1 MTFEEVLA
9 VYNGSD
15 GEATKA
21 LYARLIATDMAR
33 GQIAVN
39 LLRTCK
45 ASERAKKYR
54 GKPGRGG
61 PSYRAMAYEKKDWSI
76 NELCRALVQ
85 SEVIE
90 SWGWGFDAKAIGF
103 EHGWQTITP
112 GSPYG
117 APSVPANT
125 SRYII
130 LLSDGQNTMD
140 RWYGNGSVERSTP
153 DASDSGGSFGAND
166 ASFRSS

>member
-1 MTFEEVLA
+1 MTFEDILA

-21 LYARLIATDMAR
+21 LYARLIATDMVR

-103 EHGWQTITP
+103 EHVLYCNIP
-112 GSPYG
+112 GFGQVSFHTSYRKDG
-117 APSVPANT
+117 HDYAGVWDQVRNEAPNRICRFAEAVLNGRDLT
-125 SRYII
+125 NE
-130 LLSDGQNTMD
+130 G
-140 RWYGNGSVERSTP
+140 GN
-153 DASDSGGSFGAND
+153 D
-166 ASFRSS
+166 